1 MLGDRSYAGET
12 AMWSMPWSTGAD
24 MSWVA
29 DAAMNASLAQTAAQT
44 AAWAPWALQ
53 CHEDILRV
61 QHLQYM
67 EMWKQLEE
75 SRQALLEDSWQA
87 PAGDD
92 TEGFGGP
99 PLLRHDVQPE
109 MLKQQQEP
117 DKSAKLAAAGGMSTP
132 LSSLPPPLRVPLG
145 LGREPMPL
153 SHSLHTEQ
161 KAPDNHETPELPP
174 GLVPPPG
181 LTLARAAS
189 LPVPGGSEELD
200 VEPTVISETSSTAQI
215 EAAPGM
221 WIGPVEVNRAPC
233 IRAEWRIEDFR
244 AKLQACMGRPLVSPP
259 FTAHGLP
266 NLRLMVFPD
275 AREAVKTARSRD
287 RKGIYASMV
296 KKGPLHGALRLKVP
310 HSIALNYHLTV
321 GDERRENFCYD
332 FSKQA
337 IHGCDDFGV
346 DWLKQV
352 DDGTDCIRIGVEI
365 LEGGGAVGSSSAP
378 ELPPGPLHMYSL
390 NSINA
395 VASGHRG
402 SCDQLRSA
410 LWQMPA

>member
-12 AMWSMPWSTGAD
+12 AMGPMPWSIGAD

-29 DAAMNASLAQTAAQT
+29 DAAMNASLAQT

-87 PAGDD
+87 SAADD
-92 TEGFGGP
+92 TGGFGGP
-99 PLLRHDVQPE
+99 PLLRHDARPE
-109 MLKQQQEP
+109 MLEQQEEP
-117 DKSAKLAAAGGMSTP
+117 EKSPKLEAAGINAKKGGMSTP
-132 LSSLPPPLRVPLG
+132 LSSLPPPLRVTLG
-145 LGREPMPL
+145 PEPMPL
-153 SHSLHTEQ
+153 SHSLQIEQ
-161 KAPDNHETPELPP
+161 KASDNNDTPELPP
-174 GLVPPPG
+174 GLLPPPG

-200 VEPTVISETSSTAQI
+200 AEPTVISETSSASQI
-215 EAAPGM
+215 EAVPGM

-310 HSIALNYHLTV
+310 HSIALNFHLTV
-321 GDERRENFCYD
+321 GDERRESFCYD

-365 LEGGGAVGSSSAP
+365 LEGGGAVGYSSAQ

-402 SCDQLRSA
+402 SWDQLQSA